1 MSREMSQPSLGAPG
15 FDAGTRS
22 RELVDGDGVA
32 KLLDLVR
39 TCTGMDLV
47 WVSSVANGTQVFDR
61 FSGDAGAFGLAVGDT
76 RPLRGSYCEIVLA
89 GQIPDAIP
97 DARSNPATSSLA
109 ETNDLGIGSYL
120 GVPIP
125 GPDSK
130 PRGVLGCVSRSTNS
144 ANGLTEVRFVELL
157 AGALGELLSD
167 GGSPADRNRRVRDR
181 VGRVLRG
188 GHLVAVYQP
197 IVDLQTARIIGA
209 EALSRFPAEPRRPDL
224 WFADADSV
232 GLGTALELAA
242 LHTALPGLAE
252 MPANTY
258 LSINASP
265 SLILNG
271 ELLGLLR
278 NVTCER
284 IVVELTEHAAIDDYE
299 DLIEA
304 IARIRALG
312 ARLAI
317 DDVGAGFS
325 SFNHVLRLQP
335 DIVKLDISITRAI
348 DVDVARRGLARGLLS
363 VAHDIGATVVAEGV
377 ETQGELD
384 ALFHLGVD
392 AAQGF
397 FFARPG
403 PLPLPELVARPTPRL
418 LGSTSGFGDENDA
431 LAFLARTWI
440 ESNDLESVTRPLLD
454 ALLDRTGLETSY
466 LTIRDS
472 QTGDLEHRY
481 VRNAG
486 KIELPEGIVVPWD
499 DTLCKRCR
507 DADINWTADVPTDI
521 PGCDLAEAVGVQT
534 FLSVPL
540 RSRDGT
546 EIGTLCA
553 ASTEARFVG
562 ATTIAEIELMAR
574 LIADSYRPDPLS

>member
-1 MSREMSQPSLGAPG
+1 
-15 FDAGTRS
+15 
-22 RELVDGDGVA
+22 V
-32 KLLDLVR
+32 
-39 TCTGMDLV
+39 
-47 WVSSVANGTQVFDR
+47 
-61 FSGDAGAFGLAVGDT
+61 
-76 RPLRGSYCEIVLA
+76 
-89 GQIPDAIP
+89 
-97 DARSNPATSSLA
+97 
-109 ETNDLGIGSYL
+109 

-125 GPDSK
+125 GPDASL
-130 PRGVLGCVSRSTNS
+130 RGMLVCISGSPNA
-144 ANGLTEVRFVELL
+144 ANGPAELRFVELL
-157 AGALGELLSD
+157 ASALGELLSD
-167 GGSPADRNRRVRDR
+167 TRSSADRNRRIRDR

-188 GHLVAVYQP
+188 GNLSVVYQP
-197 IVDLQTARIIGA
+197 IVHLQTEQIIGA

-232 GLGTALELAA
+232 GMGTALELAA
-242 LHTALPGLAE
+242 LRTALPGLDE
-252 MPANTY
+252 MPSNVY
-258 LSINASP
+258 LALNASP
-265 SLILNG
+265 TLILNG
-271 ELLGLLR
+271 ELIDLLR
-278 NVTCER
+278 TVPCDR
-284 IVVELTEHAAIDDYE
+284 IVVELTEHAAIDDYD
-299 DLIEA
+299 DLTEA
-304 IARIRALG
+304 IGRIRELG

-335 DIVKLDISITRAI
+335 DVVKLDISITRAI
-348 DVDVARRGLARGLLS
+348 DFDVARRGLARGLLS

-377 ETQGELD
+377 ETQAELD
-384 ALFHLGVD
+384 TLFHLGVD

-397 FFARPG
+397 FLGRPG
-403 PLPLPELVARPTPRL
+403 PLPLPEHVARPTPRL
-418 LGSTSGFGDENDA
+418 LGTTSGFGDENDA

-454 ALLDRTGLETSY
+454 TLLDRTGLETSY
-466 LTIRDS
+466 LTIRDP

-486 KIELPEGIVVPWD
+486 TIDLPEGIVVPWN

-574 LIADSYRPDPLS
+574 LIADSYQPG